1 MNDSITAKALHLKTL
16 HNSNNFI
23 LTTAESCTGGLI
35 SGAITDISG
44 SSAYFDRAFISYT
57 NTAKEQMLSVSD
69 STLQQYGAVS
79 LQTVKEMAIGALN
92 KSDATISVA
101 VSGIAGPTGGS
112 DLKPVGTVCIAF
124 ATDKRQVYMRTCH
137 FTGDRSSVREATVAK
152 ALDGFIAIIEGK
164 ELKSYQAES
173 F

>member
-44 SSAYFDRAFISYT
+44 SSAYFDRAFITYT
-57 NTAKEQMLSVSD
+57 NTAKEQMLAVSD
-69 STLQQYGAVS
+69 STLQKYGAVS

-92 KSDATISVA
+92 SI
-101 VSGIAGPTGGS
+101 
-112 DLKPVGTVCIAF
+112 
-124 ATDKRQVYMRTCH
+124 
-137 FTGDRSSVREATVAK
+137 
-152 ALDGFIAIIEGK
+152 
-164 ELKSYQAES
+164 
-173 F
+173 